1 MFIGNVKGGF
11 MAERRPLTE
20 DELDYF
26 KEKLLKR
33 KKELWRE
40 VIETLEREGAEQY
53 QDLIRTVKEEEDLAL
68 ADIQEETLLGL
79 LEPKIKELEEID
91 QALLRMELGEYG
103 RCIDCG
109 KWLRIKRLE
118 IMPWASRC
126 RECQEKWEKL
136 KALE

>member
-1 MFIGNVKGGF
+1 MGKP
-11 MAERRPLTE
+11 ERRPLTE
-20 DELDYF
+20 DEIEYF

-40 VIETLEREGAEQY
+40 VIETLEREAAEEY

-68 ADIQEETLLGL
+68 LNLQEETLLGL
-79 LEPKIKELEEID
+79 LEPKIRELEEID
-91 QALLRMELGEYG
+91 QALLRIELGEYG
-103 RCIDCG
+103 RCVDCG

-118 IMPWASRC
+118 IMPWAARC

-136 KALE
+136 KAIE

>member
-1 MFIGNVKGGF
+1 MGKS
-11 MAERRPLTE
+11 ERRPLTE

-26 KEKLLKR
+26 REKLLKR

-40 VIETLEREGAEQY
+40 VLETLRREGAEEY
-53 QDLIRTVKEEEDLAL
+53 QHLLQTVKDEEDIAL
-68 ADIQEETLLGL
+68 ADLKEETLLAV
-79 LEPKIKELEEID
+79 LEPKIRELEEIE
-91 QALLRMELGEYG
+91 QALIRMETGEYG

-118 IMPWASRC
+118 IMPWAARC
-126 RECQEKWEKL
+126 RECKEKWEKL